1 MVNSIHSAALTDIP
15 NTMPSYGG
23 VYPSEVKAANQAT
36 DKLNKNHNDPD
47 VRKDFNSDLK
57 TGPETTEKHQNN
69 YEKTRIR
76 EETRK
81 IEITDGELTVSV
93 YDTKGKLIRMI
104 PPGYVP
110 PNKAHLNMFV

>member
-1 MVNSIHSAALTDIP
+1 MVNSIHTTALTDVP

-23 VYPSEVKAANQAT
+23 VYPSEVKAANQTT
-36 DKLNKNHNDPD
+36 DKLNKNHNEPD
-47 VRKDFNSDLK
+47 VSKDFNSDLK
-57 TGPETTEKHQNN
+57 TGSETTEKHHNK
-69 YEKTRIR
+69 YEKTSIG